1 LKKQERSLSN
11 EEALELHREA
21 LVIDS
26 KQPPA
31 TSGFIFTERMKL
43 DLLDMEKA
51 GYTRAQASSR
61 LARVATEE
69 IRNSESAR
77 EQYLSVWRRSGVNVA
92 SGTYSA
98 GIEIE
103 RAYQSATEGMAQAR
117 SYIDALQGELKLIL
131 KADDIQDVY
140 KSGKHGLILD
150 FQDTLPFGTDLSKIE
165 YFYNLGLRV
174 VQLTYN
180 LRNLVGDG
188 CTERYKTGLTYFG
201 QTVVQKLNEMNMA
214 VDVSHC
220 SQQVAWDALEISS
233 APIIVTHSSSNAIC
247 FHDRGK
253 DDDLAKAIADKGGFF
268 GVVIVPGFIQNN
280 GSIATLDDF
289 ADHVTHLVNIMGID
303 HVGIGTDICGN
314 GPETGL
320 IYDDEFPDSMPGQ
333 IKYFQENPDEF
344 NWSGFRTE
352 HRLTPDYRI
361 DGYSNF
367 GDWPNITVKLAE
379 RGFNED
385 ELKKLLG
392 LNYLRYFRDVIG

>member
-1 LKKQERSLSN
+1 
-11 EEALELHREA
+11 
-21 LVIDS
+21 
-26 KQPPA
+26 
-31 TSGFIFTERMKL
+31 M
-43 DLLDMEKA
+43 
-51 GYTRAQASSR
+51 
-61 LARVATEE
+61 
-69 IRNSESAR
+69 
-77 EQYLSVWRRSGVNVA
+77 
-92 SGTYSA
+92 
-98 GIEIE
+98 
-103 RAYQSATEGMAQAR
+103 
-117 SYIDALQGELKLIL
+117 
-131 KADDIQDVY
+131 
-140 KSGKHGLILD
+140 
-150 FQDTLPFGTDLSKIE
+150 
-165 YFYNLGLRV
+165 
-174 VQLTYN
+174 
-180 LRNLVGDG
+180 
-188 CTERYKTGLTYFG
+188 
-201 QTVVQKLNEMNMA
+201 
-214 VDVSHC
+214 
-220 SQQVAWDALEISS
+220 
-233 APIIVTHSSSNAIC
+233 THSSSNAIC

-344 NWSGFRTE
+344 NWGGFRPE

-392 LNYLRYFRDVIG
+392 LNYLRYFREVVG